1 MSTTSTIRLTGLTA
15 AALALVLGTASP
27 SSADPAPPSSEESP
41 PAAITA
47 AGSPTAI
54 TGSYIVVFKD
64 QVTRFGRD
72 RRAREAAAAQ
82 GASVSAVY
90 QSALNGFAMKA
101 TEAQARAVAARSDVA
116 YVEQDQEFTLVEQDL
131 AATRQA
137 VASWGL
143 DRVDQRNL
151 PLDGAYTPPNNG
163 SGVRAYIIDT
173 GIRINHA
180 DIRGR
185 ASSGRDLYDNDNDV
199 ADCNGHGTHVS
210 GTVGGTQYG
219 IAKGVSLVGVRVFGC
234 GSTTS
239 TSIIIAGVDWV
250 TANAVEPAV
259 ANMSLGGSASTAL
272 DTSVRNSINSGVVY
286 ALAAGNES
294 TNACNRSPARVAEA
308 ITVGATTSSDA
319 RSSFSNYGTCLDLFA
334 PGSSITSA
342 WHTSD
347 TASNTISGTSMASPH
362 VAGAAALLLS
372 AAPTATPAQV
382 RDTMVNAA
390 TTGVVGN
397 PGTGSPNRLLFTG
410 AGGGGPDPVVVY
422 SDDFEAERGWTIN
435 PGGSDTATTGRLQRG
450 DPGQTSSGG
459 TVTQPGT
466 TPSGSNA
473 LVSGAAAGASAGE
486 NDIDGGVTSAR
497 SPAIALPASGTL
509 TLSFSWYLGHLS
521 NASSSDYIRVHV
533 VGSTTTTVLN
543 QPGAAANRAAAYA
556 TASFDVSAHAG
567 QTVRILVE
575 AADASGA
582 SLVEAGI
589 DDVRITAG

>member
-1 MSTTSTIRLTGLTA
+1 MSTTSTTRLAGLTA
-15 AALALVLGTASP
+15 AALALVLGTAAP

-41 PAAITA
+41 PAAIA
-47 AGSPTAI
+47 AADSPTAI

-64 QVTRFGRD
+64 RLTRAGRD
-72 RRAREAAAAQ
+72 RKARETAAGR

-101 TEAQARAVAARSDVA
+101 TEAQARAVAAQPDVA

-131 AATRQA
+131 TATRQA

-173 GIRINHA
+173 GIRIGHT
-180 DIRGR
+180 DFGGR
-185 ASSGRDLYDNDNDV
+185 ASSGRDVYDNDNDV
-199 ADCNGHGTHVS
+199 SDCNGHGTHVS

-250 TANAVEPAV
+250 TANAVKPAV

-272 DTSVRNSINSGVVY
+272 DTSVRNSVNSGVVY

-342 WHTSD
+342 WNTGD

-362 VAGAAALLLS
+362 VAGAAALLLN
-372 AAPTATPAQV
+372 AGTAPAQV
-382 RDTMVNAA
+382 PGAMIAAA

-397 PGTGSPNRLLFTG
+397 PGTGSPNRLLYTG
-410 AGGGGPDPVVVY
+410 AGGGGPEPTVVY
-422 SDDFEAERGWTIN
+422 SDDFEAERGWTVN
-435 PGGSDTATTGRLQRG
+435 PGGSDTAVTGRFERG
-450 DPGQTSSGG
+450 DPGQVTSGG

-466 TPSGSNA
+466 TPSGTNA

-486 NDIDGGVTSAR
+486 NDIDGGVTSAQ
-497 SPAIALPASGTL
+497 SPAITLPASGTL

-521 NASSSDYIRVHV
+521 NAGSADYIRVRV
-533 VGSTTTTVLN
+533 VGSTTTTALN
-543 QPGAAANRAAAYA
+543 QTGSAANRAAAYA
-556 TASFDVSAHAG
+556 TASVDISGHAG
-567 QTVRILVE
+567 QTVRILVD

-582 SLVEAGI
+582 SLVEAGV
-589 DDVRITAG
+589 DDVRITAR